1 MVKYSTLVIAVLL
14 LSTVSGLVFSGE
26 LAGQWVSDVDAIY
39 KTKART
45 VYEFNV
51 DGSKLT
57 GSVLGGLR
65 EEERSIVNG
74 KIKGNKISFAVPLD
88 EKKHTL
94 LFLYKGTITG
104 DTINFVVTYGSHTR
118 AKFTARKLNQ

>member
-1 MVKYSTLVIAVLL
+1 MKYRILAVAALL
-14 LSTVSGLVFSGE
+14 LSTVSQLVFSGE
-26 LAGQWVSDVDAIY
+26 LAGEWVSDVDAIY

-57 GSVLGGLR
+57 GSVLGGSR

-74 KIKGNKISFAVPLD
+74 KIKGNKISFAVPSD
-88 EKKHTL
+88 EEKHTL
-94 LFLYKGTITG
+94 LFLYKGTITD
-104 DTINFVVTYGSHTR
+104 DTINFVVTYGSFTR